1 MAVGFEDRGT
11 CPVSLHRGEEPEA
24 FSSNRIWE
32 QKSVVDTTKFPAL
45 VEREEVATEEEKP
58 GKF

>member
-1 MAVGFEDRGT
+1 MAVGFEDRGM
-11 CPVSLHRGEEPEA
+11 CPLSLHRGEEPEA

-58 GKF
+58 